1 MKRWNMAVCLVAIA
15 LVLILIAIASAW
27 PAAAK
32 AEQACNP
39 VIVREAPADVA
50 ADAEPEIQCFVK
62 GD

>member
-1 MKRWNMAVCLVAIA
+1 MKRWNMAVCLVTFA
-15 LVLILIAIASAW
+15 LVLILIAIAAAR

-32 AEQACNP
+32 AEQTGRSA
-39 VIVREAPADVA
+39 IVREAPADVA